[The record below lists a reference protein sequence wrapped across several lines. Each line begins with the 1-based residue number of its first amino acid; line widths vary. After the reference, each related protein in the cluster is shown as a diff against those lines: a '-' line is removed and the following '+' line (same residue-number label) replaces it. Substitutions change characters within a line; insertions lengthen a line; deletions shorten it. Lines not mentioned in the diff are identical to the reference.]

1 MGDASWFLGQ
11 RFDWHTDQSGKVSC
25 HILQQ
30 AMIERLLEKF
40 QLDHCKPSLTPY
52 QSGLKI
58 DWIENDGA
66 KPPKKE
72 RLVKDFQS
80 LIGDLNWLS
89 INT

>member
-1 MGDASWFLGQ
+1 
-11 RFDWHTDQSGKVSC
+11 
-25 HILQQ
+25 
-30 AMIERLLEKF
+30 MIEGLLEKI
-40 QLDHCKPSLTPY
+40 QLDPCKPAHTPY

-58 DWIENDGA
+58 DWIENNSA

-89 INT
+89 INTQPDIATAYNLF